1 MSLLEALREAGFSL
15 YAPCGG
21 NGSCG
26 KCQIRAEGKLSPP
39 DEVETKLIGQKGLD
53 LGRRLAC
60 RAKALGD
67 VTVYFSFEDTSK
79 PKAQVDISRVE
90 VNSDIWKTKLLID
103 WKDLGGAADAA
114 ESLCRAATSGSGK
127 ALTAINEEALKAVSS
142 AWEPGKSIA
151 CAAILCDEEIIA
163 IEQKES
169 GIYGVACDIGTT
181 TIACYLL
188 DLATGDELGTSS
200 GMNPQAPFG
209 SDVISRISRA
219 ADDPKALEAMMAAVR
234 LKVSALIEE
243 AARSVDIPPESIYD
257 LLLVGNSCMHHL
269 FFGLRPIYLSR
280 KPFIPAV
287 RDSKAHRAKDLGIPV
302 APDARVR
309 FLPLIASFVG
319 SDMLALLYLIESSFD
334 RKSRLVMDL
343 GTNGEIGLVHDGKI
357 FVTSTAAGPAFEGG
371 RISCGMRATDGAIG
385 GARLAGGDIELD
397 VIGGSAPKG
406 LCGSGLLD
414 VVAALLRAGA
424 IDSTG
429 RILPRESVPYRAIA
443 SRIEGDGRERRV
455 FLASGEG
462 KRLCL
467 TQNDV
472 RELQLAKAAIRAA
485 SEILLERAELKW
497 QDVEE
502 CLLSGAF
509 GSFLSPQSAIA
520 VGMMP
525 AELEGR
531 AIPIGNGA
539 GEGCKRIL
547 LGGKKAWDAVRKLR
561 EKIRH
566 IPLEGYPEFEKRFF
580 QYMPFKE
587 K

>member
-1 MSLLEALREAGFSL
+1 
-15 YAPCGG
+15 
-21 NGSCG
+21 
-26 KCQIRAEGKLSPP
+26 
-39 DEVETKLIGQKGLD
+39 
-53 LGRRLAC
+53 LAC

-67 VTVYFSFEDTSK
+67 VTVYFSFEEMSK
-79 PKAQVDISRVE
+79 PKAQVDTSRAE
-90 VNSDIWKTKLLID
+90 ANSDIWKAIFFID
-103 WKDLGGAADAA
+103 WKDLGGTADAA
-114 ESLCRAATSGSGK
+114 ESLCQAATSASGK
-127 ALTAINEEALKAVSS
+127 AVTAISEEALKAISS
-142 AWEPGKSIA
+142 AWEPGKSLT
-151 CAAILCDEEIIA
+151 CAAISCDEEIIA

-169 GIYGVACDIGTT
+169 GIYGAACDIGTT

-200 GMNPQAPFG
+200 GMNPQVTFG

-219 ADDPKALEAMMAAVR
+219 TDDPKALESMTAAVR

-243 AARSVDIPPESIYD
+243 VACSAGIPPESIYD
-257 LLLVGNSCMHHL
+257 LLLVGNSCMHHI

-280 KPFIPAV
+280 KPFIPAA
-287 RDSKAHRAKDLGIPV
+287 RDSKAHRARDLGIPI

-334 RKSRLVMDL
+334 GKSRLVMDL
-343 GTNGEIGLVHDGKI
+343 GTNGEIGLMHDGKI

-424 IDSTG
+424 IDGTG

-455 FLASGEG
+455 FLTSGEG

-485 SEILLERAELKW
+485 SEILLERAGLKW

-547 LGGKKAWDAVRKLR
+547 LGGKNAWDAVRKLR
-561 EKIRH
+561 EKTRH

-580 QYMPFKE
+580 RYMSFKE
-587 K
+587 E

>member
-1 MSLLEALREAGFSL
+1 M
-15 YAPCGG
+15 
-21 NGSCG
+21 
-26 KCQIRAEGKLSPP
+26 KL
-39 DEVETKLIGQKGLD
+39 GW
-53 LGRRLAC
+53 RLAC

-67 VTVYFSFEDTSK
+67 VNVHYFFEEMQK
-79 PKAQVDISRVE
+79 PKAQVDTSRIE
-90 VNSDIWKTKLLID
+90 VNSDIWKAKFLMD

-114 ESLCRAATSGSGK
+114 ESLCRAATSASGK
-127 ALTAINEEALKAVSS
+127 VITAISEEALKAILS
-142 AWEPGKSIA
+142 AWEPGKPLT
-151 CAAILCDEEIIA
+151 CAAISCCEEIIA

-169 GIYGVACDIGTT
+169 SVYGVACDIGTT

-188 DLATGDELGTSS
+188 DLATGDELGVSS
-200 GMNPQAPFG
+200 GMNPQASFG

-219 ADDPKALEAMMAAVR
+219 TDDPKALEAMTTAVR
-234 LKVSALIEE
+234 LRVSALIEE
-243 AARSVDIPPESIYD
+243 AARSAGIPPENIYD

-287 RDSKAHRAKDLGIPV
+287 RDSKAHRARDLCIPV

-334 RKSRLVMDL
+334 RKRRLVMDL
-343 GTNGEIGLVHDGKI
+343 GTNGEIGLVYDGKI

-371 RISCGMRATDGAIG
+371 RISCGMRATDGAIW
-385 GARLAGGDIELD
+385 GARFAGGDIEID
-397 VIGGSAPKG
+397 VMGGSIPKG

-424 IDSTG
+424 IDGTG

-455 FLASGEG
+455 FLASGEE

-485 SEILLERAELKW
+485 SEILLERAGLKW

-509 GSFLSPQSAIA
+509 GSFLSPQSATA

-525 AELEGR
+525 TELEER
-531 AIPIGNGA
+531 TIPIGNGA

-547 LGGKKAWDAVRKLR
+547 LGGKKAWDAVCRLR
-561 EKIRH
+561 ERIKH

-587 K
+587 E